1 MSGVKKKSCID
12 NVFKNV
18 QKSLQDGF
26 LEVMLLDQR
35 LCTFPILLS
44 LLISS
49 PKSVLR
55 TGQLRLKDNSYL
67 IN

>member
-1 MSGVKKKSCID
+1 MSGVKKSCID

-26 LEVMLLDQR
+26 LEVKLLGQR
-35 LCTFPILLS
+35 LYTFPILLS
-44 LLISS
+44 LLICS

-55 TGQLRLKDNSYL
+55 TGQLRLKDNVYL
-67 IN
+67 ID